1 VRRAIVSDI
10 HGNLEALHRVL
21 EDAKGQDC
29 EQIVCLG
36 DIVGYGPDPQAC
48 VDIVKGFDA
57 CILGNHDLA
66 ALFDPEGF
74 SNAAEQAILW
84 TRRQIEAGDTPQAC
98 PLLFVHGSVRNPINE
113 YVFPE
118 DIYNRRKME
127 KLFSMVQRTCFQGH
141 THVPG
146 VFTSNMTFLK
156 PEDIDFR
163 YRLSDEKS
171 MINVGSVGQ
180 PRDGNWRSC
189 YVILEEPW
197 VTFRR
202 VEYDVEATA
211 NKIYQTPELERFLG
225 DRLREGR

>member
-1 VRRAIVSDI
+1 MQSDQRVRFPGRYLQSSQ
-10 HGNLEALHRVL
+10 N
-21 EDAKGQDC
+21 GQ
-29 EQIVCLG
+29 
-36 DIVGYGPDPQAC
+36 A
-48 VDIVKGFDA
+48 
-57 CILGNHDLA
+57 
-66 ALFDPEGF
+66 
-74 SNAAEQAILW
+74 
-84 TRRQIEAGDTPQAC
+84 
-98 PLLFVHGSVRNPINE
+98 
-113 YVFPE
+113 
-118 DIYNRRKME
+118 
-127 KLFSMVQRTCFQGH
+127 FSMVQRTCFQGH

-156 PEDIDFR
+156 PEDIDYR

-202 VEYDVEATA
+202 VEYDVEITV
-211 NKIYQTPELERFLG
+211 NKIYDTPELERFLG